1 MIRWT
6 SVATLFQTLCRP
18 GISLNKLVS
27 PTSLGVGGKLL
38 LSSTL
43 LLAGPTLL
51 TAAHATPASLTEQ
64 GAVQLAQGA
73 EPTPEAEPIPE
84 AEPTPEAESILP
96 VEASLEP
103 GTYTN
108 HFFEFTIQFPDSWA
122 IADQTVTDE
131 MQEMGLDVLAG
142 EDETLRT
149 LGETALVRTYNLLT
163 ISPYPLGA
171 PVESNPNLVVIAEG
185 VSATPGIQTGED
197 YLFHMQRW
205 MEAGQLPY
213 NVLQAPYTVD
223 LGGRTFYRLDAS
235 LDLFGVPVYQSYL
248 ATIDSGYALTLIL
261 SGFEGEMEQLDAIA
275 ESMQF

>member
-1 MIRWT
+1 MIRRT
-6 SVATLFQTLCRP
+6 SVTTPFPTLRRSEV
-18 GISLNKLVS
+18 SLNKYVR
-27 PTSLGVGGKLL
+27 PTFLGVGGRLL

-43 LLAGPTLL
+43 LLAGQTLL
-51 TAAHATPASLTEQ
+51 TAAHAAPIFLAEP

-73 EPTPEAEPIPE
+73 EPT
-84 AEPTPEAESILP
+84 LP

-108 HFFEFTIQFPDSWA
+108 HFFEFTIQFPESWA

-131 MQEMGLDVLAG
+131 MQDMGLDVLAG

-149 LGETALVRTYNLLT
+149 LGETALIRTYNLLT

-171 PVESNPNLVVIAEG
+171 PVESNPNLVVIAER

-205 MEAGQLPY
+205 LEAGQLPY
-213 NVLQAPYTVD
+213 NVLQGPYTVD
-223 LGGRTFYRLDAS
+223 LGGQTFYRLDAS
-235 LDLFGVPVYQSYL
+235 LDLFGIPVYQSYL
-248 ATIDSGYALTLIL
+248 TTIDSGYALTLIM

>member
-1 MIRWT
+1 MIRRT
-6 SVATLFQTLCRP
+6 SVATPFQTLRRP
-18 GISLNKLVS
+18 EVSLNKLVR
-27 PTSLGVGGKLL
+27 PTSLGRLL

-43 LLAGPTLL
+43 LLAGQTLL
-51 TAAHATPASLTEQ
+51 TAAHAAPVSLAEQ
-64 GAVQLAQGA
+64 GSVQLAQGA
-73 EPTPEAEPIPE
+73 EPTSEAG
-84 AEPTPEAESILP
+84 PTPEAESMLP
-96 VEASLEP
+96 VEATLEP

-108 HFFEFTIQFPDSWA
+108 HFFEFTIQYPESWA

-131 MQEMGLDVLAG
+131 MQEVGLDALAG

-163 ISPYPLGA
+163 VSPYPLGA
-171 PVESNPNLVVIAEG
+171 PVESNPNLLIIAEG

-213 NVLQAPYTVD
+213 NVLQAPYTVE

-235 LDLFGVPVYQSYL
+235 LDLFGIPVYQSYL
-248 ATIDSGYALTLIL
+248 STIDSGYALTLIL
-261 SGFEGEMEQLDAIA
+261 SGFEGEIAQLDSIVD
-275 ESMQF
+275 SMQF

>member
-1 MIRWT
+1 MIRRT
-6 SVATLFQTLCRP
+6 SVATSFHNLRRP
-18 GISLNKLVS
+18 EVNLNKRISL
-27 PTSLGVGGKLL
+27 TSLAVGGRLL

-43 LLAGPTLL
+43 LLAGQTLL
-51 TAAHATPASLTEQ
+51 TAAHAAPVSLTEP

-73 EPTPEAEPIPE
+73 EPTPEAEPASEAEPIPE
-84 AEPTPEAESILP
+84 AESMLP
-96 VEASLEP
+96 IEASLEP

-108 HFFEFTIQFPDSWA
+108 HFFEFTIQFPESWA

-131 MQEMGLDVLAG
+131 MQEVGLDVLAG

-171 PVESNPNLVVIAEG
+171 PVESNPNLVVIAER

-197 YLFHMQRW
+197 YLFHLQRW
-205 MEAGQLPY
+205 MEAGEVPY
-213 NVLQAPYTVD
+213 NVLQGPYTVD
-223 LGGRTFYRLDAS
+223 LGGQTFYRLDAA
-235 LDLFGVPVYQSYL
+235 LDLFGFPVYQSYL

-275 ESMQF
+275 ESMQ